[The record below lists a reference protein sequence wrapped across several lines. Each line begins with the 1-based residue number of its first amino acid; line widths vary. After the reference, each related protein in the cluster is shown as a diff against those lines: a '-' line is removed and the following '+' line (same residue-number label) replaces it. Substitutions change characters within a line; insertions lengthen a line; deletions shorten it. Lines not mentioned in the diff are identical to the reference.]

1 MPNTFLFAFGI
12 FVAQHGPNIGLK
24 PSETRKTPPLA
35 LLNPSPPRGAQIKQ
49 QFSSSPSWNLEMV
62 ALFPR
67 RGLPQ
72 EAQKGRRNPHSCSK
86 THALFPRR
94 KPPRQPQKGHGNPH
108 LRSKMHTLFPLRKPP
123 RQPQKGHRNPHFY
136 CNVSPMMIFFGNQAV
151 LPHCFFNV
159 SFCNVFPNKNWY
171 DFLFRCCCPKTSLN
185 SLGLLPI
192 IFLNEK

>member
-1 MPNTFLFAFGI
+1 
-12 FVAQHGPNIGLK
+12 
-24 PSETRKTPPLA
+24 
-35 LLNPSPPRGAQIKQ
+35 
-49 QFSSSPSWNLEMV
+49 MV

-72 EAQKGRRNPHSCSK
+72 EAQKGHRNPHSCSK
-86 THALFPRR
+86 MHALFPRR
-94 KPPRQPQKGHGNPH
+94 KPPRQAQKGHGN
-108 LRSKMHTLFPLRKPP
+108 LKMHTLFPLRKPP

-192 IFLNEK
+192 NFLNEKYQFFQNVFLRASYGRFPNKNLV